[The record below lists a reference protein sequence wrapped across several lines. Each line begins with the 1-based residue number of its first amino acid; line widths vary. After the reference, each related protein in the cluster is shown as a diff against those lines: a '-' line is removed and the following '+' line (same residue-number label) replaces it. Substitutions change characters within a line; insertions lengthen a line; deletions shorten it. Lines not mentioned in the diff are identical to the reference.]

1 MPSSCTASTEV
12 ENRPAQ
18 GAAPQPSRG
27 AHKVCA
33 INRAKLDKLRTV
45 LFRDYRFLGRDA
57 PWSKQKLAEDQ
68 NSSHIAYLSAD
79 D

>member
-1 MPSSCTASTEV
+1 MISESQV
-12 ENRPAQ
+12 NW
-18 GAAPQPSRG
+18 G

-33 INRAKLDKLRTV
+33 INRVKQDKLRTV

-68 NSSHIAYLSAD
+68 GSSHIAYLSAD